1 MFLDLRIWIIYFLL
15 HGLQLGCYVIGA
27 FFIALIGWLL
37 DTAKMFFSLEVTV
50 RIKPMMMKLPYAQQS
65 GIEVSDT
72 ETWNTF
78 NINVSKGY

>member
-1 MFLDLRIWIIYFLL
+1 MYLFISLCTSPDNIYKRTADVIQTTMAQNSDGYLL
-15 HGLQLGCYVIGA
+15 SKA
-27 FFIALIGWLL
+27 KTFFN
-37 DTAKMFFSLEVTV
+37 LEATV
-50 RIKPMMMKLPYAQQS
+50 RVKPMMMKLPYAQQS